1 MLIMIKTDKL
11 SSEDKWQA
19 ESHHITPGSH
29 CNGLRRHLS
38 VHGHWSGG
46 QGWSSGHGVCPMSMY
61 STYVCRYRYYYTK
74 CQAEIET
81 PATLHKFLVWGSAY
95 VLYPNPMYIVQT
107 EKYFQLY
114 KTLSVVQIKSIM
126 QNIQPWG
133 LRWGWSRV
141 TMRWWV
147 SNYAGHQSSAAAELC
162 SR

>member
-29 CNGLRRHLS
+29 CNGLRHHLS

-46 QGWSSGHGVCPMSMY
+46 KGGAQVTVCVQCLCILHMYVGIGTIILNVKLKLKLQLNYINSWSEVQRM
-61 STYVCRYRYYYTK
+61 YYT
-74 CQAEIET
+74 Q
-81 PATLHKFLVWGSAY
+81 TL
-95 VLYPNPMYIVQT
+95 QT
-107 EKYFQLY
+107 EKYFSHKLY
-114 KTLSVVQIKSIM
+114 KTQSVVQIKSIM